1 MLRCLLLAAVVALTA
16 CAADKVPPPTTAETE
31 AALTAFDDPAGQ
43 TSTAATLRYEL
54 QSASPERV
62 KDVAALLG
70 YILLVGLALWG
81 VRRATGAQFRVS
93 VALSLAVGV
102 PLVFATN
109 PLFWQWHQ
117 VEMDGQR
124 ARVELHNGAP
134 VELPWSDVVGVRFEA
149 GKLFPLFVDDAAL
162 VLVGQDG
169 RTAQILRGPVQPRTV
184 VAFVRAHATRLGRS
198 AEPSK

>member
-16 CAADKVPPPTTAETE
+16 CTADKVPPPTAAETE
-31 AALTAFDDPAGQ
+31 AALNAFDDPAGQ
-43 TSTAATLRYEL
+43 ASTAATLRYEL

-62 KDVAALLG
+62 KDVGALLG

-81 VRRATGAQFRVS
+81 LKRATGAQFRVP

-109 PLFWQWHQ
+109 PMFWQWHQ
-117 VEMDGQR
+117 VQMDDQR

-134 VELPWSDVVGVRFEA
+134 VELPWSDVVGARFEA

-169 RTAQILRGPVQPRTV
+169 RTAPILRGPVQPRTV
-184 VAFVRAHATRLGRS
+184 VAFVRAHATRLGKP
-198 AEPSK
+198 AEPPK